1 MQSYDMSAP
10 EGMALMTLC
19 EALLRTPDP
28 ATQDELIKDK
38 LTNAQWI
45 IYLTKVFIQEQ
56 QV

>member
-1 MQSYDMSAP
+1 
-10 EGMALMTLC
+10 MALMTLC

-38 LTNAQWI
+38 LTNAQWDN
-45 IYLTKVFIQEQ
+45 LSDKVFIQEQ